1 LAKEPAFKPINKTFF
16 LEVPHFRVSKFPAL
30 DSMHINSFS
39 GNSVG
44 VSHAA
49 HYQRRYAAQR
59 IRVSQV
65 GGLATVFMA
74 NRDALHRFLRARLRG
89 SGDPEDVLQDIW
101 VKLESL
107 ESGPVAEPLAYIYR
121 MAENLVLDRRRSAIR
136 RTNRE
141 TEWTKGQIDGSLGMA
156 VDSQPDAERHLLARD
171 HLRRVDGVLD
181 SLPERTAFAFRSV
194 RIEGVPQREIAASM
208 GISLSA
214 VEKHLQRAY
223 RAVLE
228 IQRNLDAENPAPE
241 RRGMEGP
248 GHAS

>member
-1 LAKEPAFKPINKTFF
+1 MNE
-16 LEVPHFRVSKFPAL
+16 
-30 DSMHINSFS
+30 
-39 GNSVG
+39 
-44 VSHAA
+44 
-49 HYQRRYAAQR
+49 
-59 IRVSQV
+59 V
-65 GGLATVFMA
+65 GGLGMVFMT

-89 SGDPEDVLQDIW
+89 SGDPDDILQDLW

-107 ESGPVAEPLAYIYR
+107 ETGPVAEPLAYVYR
-121 MAENLVLDRRRSAIR
+121 MAENLVLDRRRSAMR

-141 TEWTKGQIDGSLGMA
+141 TDWTKGQIDGSLGMA

-171 HLRRVDGVLD
+171 HLRRVDAVLD
-181 SLPERTAFAFRSV
+181 DLPERTAFAFRSV
-194 RIEGVPQREIAASM
+194 RIEGVPQKEIAASM

-228 IQRNLDAENPAPE
+228 IQHTLNAEDAPPE
-241 RRGMEGP
+241 RLGMEGQ